1 MFTGPEHRNPS
12 ILSHMEG
19 SRGGGEEARGGG
31 CNGNGGGDGGAG
43 SARDV
48 LPEGQFY
55 LQEGTRMPICAHR
68 AALLRAVAL
77 LLALSSSMA
86 AATDSSAARSSLL
99 KGQNLRRIRRPR
111 IDEGEAVLR
120 PVRPVGDHTLFD
132 CVLLRSGSFR
142 VVRKRLPQQTV

>member
-1 MFTGPEHRNPS
+1 MTFSCERSRTG
-12 ILSHMEG
+12 G
-19 SRGGGEEARGGG
+19 D
-31 CNGNGGGDGGAG
+31 GNGGGDGGAG
-43 SARDV
+43 SAHHV

-55 LQEGTRMPICAHR
+55 LKEGTRMPIR

-142 VVRKRLPQQTV
+142 VVRTRLPQQTV